1 MMMMIRF
8 DTPQQYTTTT
18 HHSSFAL
25 CHTCLSLACGCLPFD
40 VRHRFLFVL
49 LSFSD
54 DFFFR
59 CNWPALSPIFF
70 FFFCFLHC
78 GGNMETGSEWKRK
91 RKGRERECVCVCVH
105 VCVHVCAC
113 VSVCLCVCVLCGSVA
128 FEAAAVRIEGA
139 VVCRHSVVAGW
150 GRGRVAVQWWW
161 SEHTQCMG
169 RRGKDKREGRLG
181 CTHAHTHARAHT
193 HIHTHT
199 HK

>member
-1 MMMMIRF
+1 MVGLAELAMAVGLCIWTTQRASYRLMMMMMMIRF

-70 FFFCFLHC
+70 FFLFL
-78 GGNMETGSEWKRK
+78 
-91 RKGRERECVCVCVH
+91 
-105 VCVHVCAC
+105 A
-113 VSVCLCVCVLCGSVA
+113 L
-128 FEAAAVRIEGA
+128 
-139 VVCRHSVVAGW
+139 W
-150 GRGRVAVQWWW
+150 GKHG
-161 SEHTQCMG
+161 
-169 RRGKDKREGRLG
+169 DRL
-181 CTHAHTHARAHT
+181 
-193 HIHTHT
+193 
-199 HK
+199 